1 MRDPYKVLGISPSA
15 TDIEVKNAYRALAR
29 KYHPD
34 NYDSSNPLAE
44 LADEKMKEINEAYD
58 EIMNMRRGRG
68 ANTSST
74 GANASTE
81 DYNAEAGGAS
91 GTYRTEFNAI
101 RDLINRRRMKEAE
114 TALAR
119 MPASSRGAEW
129 HYLESLVLMHKGFV
143 NDAMRELEIAC
154 SLDPSNTEY
163 QQAKQMFNQTAGSYG
178 RTYGGNM
185 QAQRQCT
192 TCDICN
198 GLICADC
205 CCECMGG
212 DLISCC

>member
-1 MRDPYKVLGISPSA
+1 MRDPYKVLGISPNA

-58 EIMNMRRGRG
+58 EIMNMRKGG
-68 ANTSST
+68 AHASGAGAQ
-74 GANASTE
+74 GANAYST
-81 DYNAEAGGAS
+81 NAEGAS
-91 GTYRTEFNAI
+91 GAYRTEFNAI

-119 MPASSRGAEW
+119 MPASARVAEW
-129 HYLESLVLMHKGFV
+129 HYLESLVLMQRGFV

-154 SLDPSNTEY
+154 SLDPDNVEY
-163 QQAKQMFNQTAGSYG
+163 QQAKQMFNQTAAGYG
-178 RTYGGNM
+178 RTYGGN
-185 QAQRQCT
+185 T
-192 TCDICN
+192 TYRRGGCDACDVCN

>member
-1 MRDPYKVLGISPSA
+1 MRDPYKVLGISPNA

-34 NYDSSNPLAE
+34 NYDASNPLAD

-58 EIMNMRRGRG
+58 EIMNMRKG
-68 ANTSST
+68 
-74 GANASTE
+74 GANASGG
-81 DYNAEAGGAS
+81 NAYSAGAEGSGGA
-91 GTYRTEFNAI
+91 YRTEFNAI

-114 TALAR
+114 IALAR
-119 MPASSRGAEW
+119 MPASARVAEW
-129 HYLESLVLMHKGFV
+129 HYLESLVLMQRGFV

-154 SLDPSNTEY
+154 SLDPNNVEY
-163 QQAKQMFNQTAGSYG
+163 QQAKQMFNQTAAGYG
-178 RTYGGNM
+178 RTYGGNVNYRRSDGCGT
-185 QAQRQCT
+185 A
-192 TCDICN
+192 CDVCN

>member
-1 MRDPYKVLGISPSA
+1 MRDPYKVLGITKDA

-34 NYDSSNPLAE
+34 NYDASNPLAD
-44 LADEKMKEINEAYD
+44 LASEKMKEINEAYD
-58 EIMNMRRGRG
+58 EIMNMRRKG
-68 ANTSST
+68 SSSN
-74 GANASTE
+74 G
-81 DYNAEAGGAS
+81 AGGNS
-91 GTYRTEFNAI
+91 SQYRTEFNTV

-114 TALAR
+114 NTLAR
-119 MPASSRGAEW
+119 MPAAARGAEW
-129 HYLESLVLMHKGFV
+129 HYLESLVLMHRGFV

-154 SLDPSNTEY
+154 SMDPDNMEY
-163 QQAKQMFNQTAGSYG
+163 QKAKQMFNQTANGYG
-178 RTYGGNM
+178 RTYYGSGGTY
-185 QAQRQCT
+185 QRGGG
-192 TCDICN
+192 CDSCDVCS